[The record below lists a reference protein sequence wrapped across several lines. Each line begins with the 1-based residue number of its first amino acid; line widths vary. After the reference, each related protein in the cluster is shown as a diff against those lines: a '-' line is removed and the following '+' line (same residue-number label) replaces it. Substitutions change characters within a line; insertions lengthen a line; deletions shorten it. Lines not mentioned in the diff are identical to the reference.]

1 MRVSEE
7 PVVEFLNN
15 LWARNRVGIWLSYR
29 PAARLHST
37 QHGVIGSLESILGLL
52 KSLKIQAL
60 FAVVSFGKI
69 QFLLPEKPL
78 LSLYGTEWREC
89 GYGLSI
95 LSIYVLYCI
104 SY

>member
-15 LWARNRVGIWLSYR
+15 LWARNRVGTWLSYR
-29 PAARLHST
+29 PVARQHST
-37 QHGVIGSLESILGLL
+37 QHGGIGSLESILGLL
-52 KSLKIQAL
+52 KSLKIRAL

-89 GYGLSI
+89 GYGLTI
-95 LSIYVLYCI
+95 LNIYVLYCR